1 MESLPPFTESKFLS
15 CRNKERKL
23 GSNNMIPVGRHEIL
37 SRLDLSITS
46 CDNRP
51 GLHPAITCEK
61 CHPRKAGSVFLCC
74 HDPVLP
80 GCNCFNSP

>member
-37 SRLDLSITS
+37 SRLAGISA
-46 CDNRP
+46 
-51 GLHPAITCEK
+51 LHPAITGRDYILK
-61 CHPRKAGSVFLCC
+61 
-74 HDPVLP
+74 
-80 GCNCFNSP
+80 